1 MMHIYATVPH
11 WVSSFAWVVDGWR
24 KGSNGLRV
32 LPSIRGLPMSH
43 LINHRK
49 RRIRKKW
56 RKRITLVFE
65 A

>member
-1 MMHIYATVPH
+1 MKATVPPQ
-11 WVSSFAWVVDGWR
+11 VPGLLLFGWR
-24 KGSNGLRV
+24 DGRV
-32 LPSIRGLPMSH
+32 ILDGLPMSH

-56 RKRITLVFE
+56 RKRITLLFE